1 MQHSSDRA
9 PSRTLQGREATLL
22 GLAVVLLATACG
34 DSGTEP
40 ENPTEPDPAGTIA
53 FSVTTGGEEIDPD
66 GYTVQ
71 VGSGPA
77 SQIGVNGSV
86 TLDAPAGSAT
96 VLLGGVSA
104 ACDGTTG
111 TRSVQGITSSV
122 TVPSGGSVSLGLV
135 IECRRKEI
143 VFIRAGSNG
152 TELALM
158 SLDGTGRAPLKSDN
172 GQSMRW
178 EPQWSPDGS
187 RIAYVDDEGQGN
199 SEIFVMDADG
209 SNDEKICCGPAQGG
223 GAAFDQSPTWSPDG
237 SAIAWVRQG
246 EEEGIYRMNP
256 DGSDRTRLT
265 DRFEGDPDWGPDGRI
280 AFIRQAREAEFN
292 DWDLYVMDGD
302 GGNLTLLV
310 QGVAAGAGPAWS
322 PDGSTILFSRSD
334 ENDVATTL
342 WSVPSG
348 GGAPTERPDA
358 DFRAAFP
365 TWSPDGTRIVY
376 EYWADG
382 PWPPNAHGLCVG
394 TPDGEGCDRMTTN
407 GGTDFDVWPDWR

>member
-1 MQHSSDRA
+1 
-9 PSRTLQGREATLL
+9 
-22 GLAVVLLATACG
+22 
-34 DSGTEP
+34 
-40 ENPTEPDPAGTIA
+40 
-53 FSVTTGGEEIDPD
+53 
-66 GYTVQ
+66 
-71 VGSGPA
+71 
-77 SQIGVNGSV
+77 
-86 TLDAPAGSAT
+86 
-96 VLLGGVSA
+96 
-104 ACDGTTG
+104 
-111 TRSVQGITSSV
+111 
-122 TVPSGGSVSLGLV
+122 
-135 IECRRKEI
+135 
-143 VFIRAGSNG
+143 
-152 TELALM
+152 
-158 SLDGTGRAPLKSDN
+158 
-172 GQSMRW
+172 
-178 EPQWSPDGS
+178 
-187 RIAYVDDEGQGN
+187 
-199 SEIFVMDADG
+199 
-209 SNDEKICCGPAQGG
+209 
-223 GAAFDQSPTWSPDG
+223 
-237 SAIAWVRQG
+237 
-246 EEEGIYRMNP
+246 MNA

-382 PWPPNAHGLCVG
+382 PWPPSAHGLCVG